1 MRLARHCRT
10 AICSVLLVAATL
22 APRVAAAIP
31 AFPGAEGFGAAAT
44 GGRGGQVLRVTTL
57 GQSGPGSLREA
68 LETAGPR
75 TIVFT
80 VSGVIDLGDA
90 NADDPFDESDTN
102 NVLTIAY
109 GDVTIAGQTAPGAGI
124 TIRGRLYTAYDESV
138 GNVIVRHLRIR
149 PGPFL
154 GGDGGEQYDG
164 LRFAIN
170 QRGIF
175 DHVSVSHGVDENVDV
190 YEGREVTMQWST
202 IEEAATE
209 GHPEGDH
216 NYGLLNYG
224 GSASVHH
231 NLFAHNRNRNP
242 ALATGPSESINNVA
256 YNVRHGFVNHN
267 DASGEITIV
276 GNTFIQGPDDTLIPL
291 FFDGGESVSYWLADN
306 AVDDPGEFVGSID
319 DPWSDPYFSEYI
331 GASDAVRA
339 AQPFVFAGQDY
350 VPITTD
356 PSQSAYDAVLAC
368 AGAFPRD
375 VVTSTAVQEVIDR
388 GGSWGGDLP
397 ADLLEGLVP
406 GEAPADEDADGM
418 ADAWELRNGLDPT
431 DGSDHATV
439 QPSGYTAIETY
450 INELA
455 DGIACGSPPGDTDT
469 DTGADTS
476 GEPGTDSDPSAGEA
490 SATDPSSSASGASA
504 SVSGADASASGSATT
519 PTGGTDDGA
528 TSGTAGS
535 DGDGGSCGCAN
546 DRRASSTLL
555 LVLGVLLRRR
565 RR

>member
-1 MRLARHCRT
+1 
-10 AICSVLLVAATL
+10 
-22 APRVAAAIP
+22 
-31 AFPGAEGFGAAAT
+31 
-44 GGRGGQVLRVTTL
+44 
-57 GQSGPGSLREA
+57 
-68 LETAGPR
+68 
-75 TIVFT
+75 
-80 VSGVIDLGDA
+80 
-90 NADDPFDESDTN
+90 
-102 NVLTIAY
+102 
-109 GDVTIAGQTAPGAGI
+109 
-124 TIRGRLYTAYDESV
+124 
-138 GNVIVRHLRIR
+138 
-149 PGPFL
+149 
-154 GGDGGEQYDG
+154 
-164 LRFAIN
+164 
-170 QRGIF
+170 
-175 DHVSVSHGVDENVDV
+175 
-190 YEGREVTMQWST
+190 MQWST

>member
-1 MRLARHCRT
+1 MRLVRLPR
-10 AICSVLLVAATL
+10 ATL
-22 APRVAAAIP
+22 LISAAALAMTLVPGDAAAIP

-44 GGRGGQVLRVTTL
+44 GGRGGQVIRVTTL
-57 GQSGPGSLREA
+57 AESGPGSLREA
-68 LETAGPR
+68 LETEGPR

-90 NADDPFDESDTN
+90 NAKDPFDETDTN

-124 TIRGRLYTAYDESV
+124 TIRGRLYAAYDESV
-138 GNVIVRHLRIR
+138 GNLIVRHLRIR
-149 PGPFL
+149 PGPFP

-175 DHVSVSHGVDENVDV
+175 DHISVSHGVDENVDM
-190 YEGREVTMQWST
+190 YEGSEVTMQWST

-209 GHPEGDH
+209 GHPEGGH

-267 DASGEITIV
+267 DASGQITIV

-291 FFDGGESVSYWLADN
+291 FFDGGERVSYWLADN
-306 AVDDPGEFVGSID
+306 YVDDPRDFVGSID
-319 DPWSDPYFSEYI
+319 DPWSDVYFSELI
-331 GASDAVRA
+331 GASTAVRA
-339 AQPFVFAGQDY
+339 ARPFVFTGRDY
-350 VPITTD
+350 VAVTTD
-356 PSQSAYDAVLAC
+356 PAMAAYDTVLEC

-375 VVTSTAVQEVIDR
+375 VVTRTAVQEVIDR

-397 ADLLEGLVP
+397 ADLLDGLRP
-406 GEAPADEDADGM
+406 GEAPTDADADGM
-418 ADAWELRNGLDPT
+418 ADAWEMRNGLDPA
-431 DGSDHATV
+431 DGTDHATV
-439 QPSGYTAIETY
+439 QASGYTAIETY
-450 INELA
+450 INGLA
-455 DGIACGSPPGDTDT
+455 DGIACGSPPGGET

-476 GEPGTDSDPSAGEA
+476 GGG
-490 SATDPSSSASGASA
+490 SATDPSGGDTTDASAGSASTASASG
-504 SVSGADASASGSATT
+504 GDASASASAS
-519 PTGGTDDGA
+519 A
-528 TSGTAGS
+528 SGTAATDSATSNGAS
-535 DGDGGSCGCAN
+535 DGGGGSSCSCTQ
-546 DRRASSTLL
+546 DRRGSSTVLL
-555 LVLGVLLRRR
+555 LIPALLVRRR